1 MRMKTMRR
9 GVFGVATAAA
19 LAFGGAQAMAS
30 PTPAEAGPV
39 CDSGVCNRVCQALGL
54 IGGFC
59 TEPAG
64 CSCYL

>member
-1 MRMKTMRR
+1 MKNGAIRR
-9 GVFGVATAAA
+9 GVFGLGMAAA

-30 PTPAEAGPV
+30 PTQPGAGPV
-39 CDSGVCNRVCQALGL
+39 CESGACNRVCQALGL

-59 TEPAG
+59 TEPIG